1 MRLMS
6 IALCIGVLALIQAGS
21 AALSQSKAASD
32 SLEIVPITLNL
43 KGIGRTE
50 MQILTNRGRVYLP
63 FVAVFKFLR
72 LNYNYTS
79 GTSAVNGFYVRADNA
94 YKVDASALTASVGGK
109 STSLAPADAIVRTE
123 DLYLRME
130 LFETLFGLEMKY
142 NVRRLEIAV
151 QTKEQLPIFLE
162 RAREYARRRKLLL
175 GNIPK
180 PQYTEPRLIQ
190 AFGVGRLDYSF
201 NTQFTQHG
209 VPRRDYTFR
218 LGNQFLGGDLDTRFE
233 GTSSHT
239 PTWKDV
245 TSRLRYAFL
254 DNAAV
259 IKQIN
264 LGDIITT
271 GLVPSTVF
279 GGEITNRPAPIRLLF
294 VTANLE
300 GELQTGELSDLYYGG
315 SLIDFQAGTSAG
327 TYAFPALISYG
338 VTDYQ
343 VKRYDQFGVE
353 HDIQYRIVVPP
364 TMIPPGEVQYSLAG
378 GEMRLLND
386 EWYGNGVVQWGVNDA
401 LTIGTG
407 FDYYSPT
414 SFSVNRK
421 FHPMLTTTARISGT
435 LIGDFV
441 YSPTAYSKALLSL
454 SYPNSAGGSLQYAW
468 FARNIFYNP
477 RNINNE
483 ATATVTIPFRPGQ
496 GRFGLSLIGRQTL
509 FESGRERVLES
520 SLGGQSGMFAPRIT
534 HRRSWTLN
542 PAGETITDAI
552 TTLSVAIRAPA
563 SFVLRGTA
571 NYFHYDG
578 GFRTLRLDFSRR
590 FSKEF
595 WLQIFF
601 DRTFESN
608 NSTVGVQL
616 LYYFPFALVRAIIGS
631 SSEGGFRS
639 SEGVSGSV
647 GYAAATGKFFLDY
660 FSSRVGFG
668 GVIVQPFVD
677 ANGNGVLDAGEE
689 IVTKARIHSTSLF
702 GNSNL
707 RYTPGAGFGLPH
719 TLPYE
724 EYVMTI
730 DPLSLDNPLWVPR
743 YETVGVFSEPNQ
755 FRTLDLP
762 ILVGGILRGKIMM
775 QSAAKTIPGEGLTIM
790 LTEENPTGE
799 RKIFKNTTIS
809 YSTGEYEFIGVPPG
823 TYRVS
828 LDEAQVAQS
837 GYVSKELSHTV
848 EIHAKA
854 EGDEVAGIDFLL
866 SK

>member
-6 IALCIGVLALIQAGS
+6 IVSLLGVLAVIQAGS
-21 AALSQSKAASD
+21 SAVSQTKAQSD
-32 SLEIVPITLNL
+32 SLQMVPITLTL

-50 MQILTNRGRVYLP
+50 MQILTRNEKVYLP

-72 LNYNYTS
+72 LNYSYTS
-79 GTSAVNGFYVRADNA
+79 GSGLVNGFYVRPDNS
-94 YKVDASALTASVGGK
+94 YRIDASALAASAGGK
-109 STSLAPADAIVRTE
+109 SVSLAPEDVVVRIE
-123 DLYLRME
+123 DLYLRIE
-130 LFETLFGLEMKY
+130 LFETLFNLEMKY
-142 NVRRLEIAV
+142 NARRLEVTV

-162 RAREYARRRKLLL
+162 RQREYARRRKLLL

-180 PQYTEPRLIQ
+180 PEYTEPRLIQ

-209 VPRRDYTFR
+209 VPRRDYSLR

-233 GTSSHT
+233 GSSSHT
-239 PTWKDV
+239 PTWNDV

-254 DNAAV
+254 DNSAPV
-259 IKQIN
+259 KQIN
-264 LGDIITT
+264 AGDIITT

-279 GGEITNRPAPIRLLF
+279 GAEITNRPAPIRLLF
-294 VTANLE
+294 VTENLE

-315 SLIDFQAGTSAG
+315 SLVDFQAGTTAG
-327 TYAFPALISYG
+327 TFSFPALISYG

-343 VKRYDQFGVE
+343 VKRYDAFGVE
-353 HDIQYRIVVPP
+353 HDIQYRVVVPP

-401 LTIGTG
+401 LTVGTG
-407 FDYYSPT
+407 IDYYSPT
-414 SFSVNRK
+414 KFDVSRK
-421 FHPMLTTTARISGT
+421 FHPMLTSTARITGN
-435 LIGDFV
+435 LVGDFT
-441 YSPTAYSKALLSL
+441 YSPTAYSRALLSL
-454 SYPNSAGGSLQYAW
+454 SYPSSTGGSLQYTW

-477 RNINNE
+477 QNINNE
-483 ATATVTIPFRPGQ
+483 ATATMTVPFRPGA
-496 GRFGLSLIGRQTL
+496 GRFGLDVIARQTL
-509 FESGRERVLES
+509 FESGRDRVLQF

-534 HRRSWTLN
+534 HRRSWSLN
-542 PAGETITDAI
+542 AAGETTPDAI
-552 TTLSVAIRAPA
+552 STISLALRAPA
-563 SFVLRGTA
+563 SFTLRGTA

-595 WLQIFF
+595 WLQLFF

-608 NSTVGVQL
+608 NSTAGVQL

-631 SSEGGFRS
+631 SSEGGFQS
-639 SEGVSGSV
+639 AEGVSGSI
-647 GYAAATGKFFLDY
+647 GYSAATSKFFLDY

-677 ANGNGVLDAGEE
+677 ANGNGILDPGEE
-689 IVTKARIHSTSLF
+689 IVTKARIRSSSLF
-702 GNSNL
+702 GTQSL
-707 RYTPGAGFGLPH
+707 RYTPGSGFGLPH

-730 DPLSLDNPLWVPR
+730 DPQSLDNPLWVPR
-743 YETVGVFSEPNQ
+743 YGTVGVFSEPNL

-762 ILVGGILRGKIMM
+762 IAVGGILRGRITME
-775 QSAAKTIPGEGLTIM
+775 SAAKSIPGEGLNLT
-790 LTEENPTGE
+790 LTEENPSGE
-799 RKIFKNTTIS
+799 KKIFKNTAIS

-828 LDEAQVAQS
+828 LDEAQVAQT
-837 GYVSKELSHTV
+837 GYVAKELFHTV
-848 EIHAKA
+848 EIHAKP
-854 EGDEVAGIDFLL
+854 EGDEVSGIDFLL